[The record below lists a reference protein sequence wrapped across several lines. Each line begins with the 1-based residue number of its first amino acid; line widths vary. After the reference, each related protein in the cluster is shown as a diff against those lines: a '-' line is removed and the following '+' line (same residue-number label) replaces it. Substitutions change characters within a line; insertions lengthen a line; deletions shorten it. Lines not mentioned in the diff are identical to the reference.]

1 MRLNKEGVKKYTVM
15 AVLVLWYILM
25 PQTGYE
31 SSPDG
36 NALEHAMS
44 ILSHANIW
52 HLAAN
57 LFALWLVRNRMYLL
71 PSLAIAFIMSFLPV
85 WGIWQIGI
93 TMGFSGVLFAV
104 FGIKWGVYCQ
114 DSADKSPLCGYEA
127 NWRFVTR
134 VLPFAVCGI
143 LIPHINWCIHTYCL
157 LAGFVYGRYNRHIG

>member
-1 MRLNKEGVKKYTVM
+1 MKLNKEEIKKYTVM
-15 AVLVLWYILM
+15 TVLVLWYILM

-31 SSPDG
+31 SGLDG
-36 NALEHAMS
+36 NALEHVMS
-44 ILSHANIW
+44 IMSHANIW

-71 PSLAIAFIMSFLPV
+71 PSLAIGFIMSFFPV
-85 WGIWQIGI
+85 WGIWPIGM

-104 FGIKWGVYCQ
+104 FGIKWGIYCQ
-114 DSADKSPLCGYEA
+114 DCAEQSDLRGDEA
-127 NWRFVTR
+127 LIDFILK